1 MNPSQLSRWS
11 TLALMGGGVFLALF
25 TSSHPASEAQPTAA
39 TQTQWILAHT
49 FHWVGG
55 FLLLFG
61 LMGLGARLL
70 PRTGR
75 LGLIAFVMAFTGT
88 AFFFAGGVVSAYI
101 DPLLPV
107 TALISSGSA
116 PAPLVPY
123 IAFVGIS
130 AICLVLGWA
139 LIGVALERA
148 GLLAFAP
155 AVALAVA
162 SFFLLIPPPQV
173 GPALLHA
180 VQGVVF
186 GATLVWVGLE
196 LRRGPA
202 LQAGTTSAAG

>member
-1 MNPSQLSRWS
+1 MNSSQLSRWS
-11 TLALMGGGVFLALF
+11 TLALMGGGIFIALF

-49 FHWVGG
+49 FHWVGA

-70 PRTGR
+70 PRAGR

-88 AFFFAGGVVSAYI
+88 AIFFAGGVISAYI

-107 TALISSGSA
+107 TELISSGSA
-116 PAPLVPY
+116 PASLIPFIALIGVGGIGLV
-123 IAFVGIS
+123 F
-130 AICLVLGWA
+130 GWA
-139 LIGVALERA
+139 LIGIALKRA
-148 GLLAFAP
+148 ELLAFAP

-186 GATLVWVGLE
+186 GAALVWVGLE
-196 LRRGPA
+196 LRRRPA
-202 LQAGTTSAAG
+202 LQAGTASAAG

>member
-1 MNPSQLSRWS
+1 MNASQISRLS

-25 TSSHPASEAQPTAA
+25 TSSHPASEAQPTDA
-39 TQTQWILAHT
+39 TQTRWILAHT
-49 FHWVGG
+49 FHWLGA

-61 LMGLGARLL
+61 LMGLGVRLL

-75 LGLIAFVMAFTGT
+75 LGLIGFVMAFTGT
-88 AFFFAGGVVSAYI
+88 AFFFAGGVISAYI

-123 IAFVGIS
+123 IALIAIG
-130 AICLVLGWA
+130 AICLVWGWA
-139 LIGVALERA
+139 LTAVALQRA

-155 AVALAVA
+155 AAALVVA

-173 GPALLHA
+173 GSPLLHA

-186 GATLVWVGLE
+186 GAALVWVGLE

-202 LQAGTTSAAG
+202 LQAGTASA

>member
-1 MNPSQLSRWS
+1 MNLLQLSRWS
-11 TLALMGGGVFLALF
+11 TLALMAGGVFLALF
-25 TSSHPASEAQPTAA
+25 TATHPASEAQPSAA
-39 TQTQWILAHT
+39 TQTQWILAHS
-49 FHWVGG
+49 FHWVGA

-70 PRTGR
+70 SHGGR
-75 LGLIAFVMAFTGT
+75 LGLVAFVMAFTGT

-116 PAPLVPY
+116 PAPLIPY
-123 IAFVGIS
+123 IAFVGVS
-130 AICLVLGWA
+130 AICLVFGWA
-139 LIGVALERA
+139 LIGVALEQA

-173 GPALLHA
+173 GPAPLHA

-186 GATLVWVGLE
+186 GAALFWVSVE
-196 LRRGPA
+196 LRRRPV
-202 LQAGTTSAAG
+202 LQAGTASATG